1 MKFGRATTAAASP
14 PLAAPRARRWAL
26 GGTLIGGI
34 TAAIAFAPASWMAR
48 ALADASQG
56 RLLLA
61 ETSGSLW
68 SGSGVLV
75 LTGGADSRDASR
87 LPGRLEWTLGLTG
100 LALQVQAR
108 QACCINGSL
117 NLRIEPGLGR
127 WRLALLDNAAG
138 WTARWPAAWM
148 SGLGTPWNTL
158 QLGGGVRMSSQGLQ
172 LEWAQGRWI
181 QTGRLDL
188 DFVNLA
194 SRVSPVAPLGSY
206 RLTLAA
212 DPTSAGVSTLQMQTL
227 DGALQISGQGTLSG
241 GRARFNGSAQAAPG
255 REAGLDN
262 LLNIIGR
269 RDGGRS
275 LISIG

>member
-1 MKFGRATTAAASP
+1 MRIRRSTAAPAAA
-14 PLAAPRARRWAL
+14 LAAPQARRWAL
-26 GGTLIGGI
+26 LGALTGGL
-34 TAAIAFAPASWMAR
+34 AALLAFAPASWMAH
-48 ALADASQG
+48 ALADVSQG

-61 ETSGSLW
+61 ETRGSIW

-87 LPGRLEWTLGLTG
+87 LPDRLEWTLGLQG
-100 LALQVQAR
+100 LALQIQAR

-117 NLRIEPGLGR
+117 SLRIEPGLGR
-127 WRLALLDNAAG
+127 WRLDLLDNAGG

-148 SGLGTPWNTL
+148 AGLGTPWNTL
-158 QLGGGVRMSSQGLQ
+158 QLSGGVRMSSQGLQ
-172 LEWAQGRWI
+172 LEWAQGRWN

-206 RLTLAA
+206 RLTVAA
-212 DPTSAGVSTLQMQTL
+212 DPAAAGVSTLQMQTL
-227 DGALQISGQGTLSG
+227 DGALQITGQGTLSG
-241 GRARFNGSAQAAPG
+241 GKARFNGSAQAAPG

-269 RDGGRS
+269 REGGRS

>member
-1 MKFGRATTAAASP
+1 MKLRRASSAAAALP
-14 PLAAPRARRWAL
+14 AGAPRARRWAI
-26 GGTLIGGI
+26 GGALIGGV
-34 TAAIAFAPASWMAR
+34 TALLAFAPASWMAR

-61 ETSGSLW
+61 ETRGSVW

-87 LPGRLEWTLGLTG
+87 LPGRLEWTLGLQG
-100 LALQVQAR
+100 LALQIQAR

-117 NLRIEPGLGR
+117 GLRVEPGLGR
-127 WRLALLDNAAG
+127 WRLALLDNAGG

-172 LEWAQGRWI
+172 LEWVQGRWN
-181 QTGRLDL
+181 QTGQLHL

-212 DPTSAGVSTLQMQTL
+212 DPAAAGVSTLQLQTL
-227 DGALQISGQGTLSG
+227 DGALQLSGQGTLSAG
-241 GRARFNGSAQAAPG
+241 KARFNGSAQAAPG

-269 RDGGRS
+269 REGGRS